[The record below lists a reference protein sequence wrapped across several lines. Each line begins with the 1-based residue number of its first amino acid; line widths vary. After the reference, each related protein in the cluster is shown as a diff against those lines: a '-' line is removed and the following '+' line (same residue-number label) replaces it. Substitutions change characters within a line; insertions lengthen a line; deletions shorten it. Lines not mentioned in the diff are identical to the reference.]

1 MIVLVAVAAAIKA
14 VCTNTAL
21 VHSNALN
28 QVLKLG
34 KLQRCQS
41 QSLGYLVNH
50 TLVFRRISLGI
61 LLQIL
66 LIVALKVLD
75 NASCYQFHITF

>member
-1 MIVLVAVAAAIKA
+1 MIVLVAVTAAIKA

-21 VHSNALN
+21 IHSYALN
-28 QVLKLG
+28 QVLKLS

-50 TLVFRRISLGI
+50 TLVFRRISLSI
-61 LLQIL
+61 LLKIL
-66 LIVALKVLD
+66 LI
-75 NASCYQFHITF
+75 ITFKTQRKSLHCL